1 MRAYSAGDEEN
12 LRTLGLLND
21 WTSEGFLSDAQHLTM
36 QQDVP
41 CGLRRTNVF
50 LRLVFFLFT
59 LISAVAAVGLY
70 FAVFRPGE
78 SQGAGVSLLIFAAL
92 SYWGAE
98 AAVSQKRLYR
108 HGVEEALAVL
118 SVIFLC
124 VGLELIFFARI
135 YQSRAEFIVPGCGAV
150 ASLLIYRRFGY
161 QYAFLAAMIC
171 VAFMPHYWTTSH
183 TAQHLFI
190 AGAYAAG
197 LITVIRARRAH
208 HFDFVDDE
216 YSITEALLWLGI
228 YAAINL
234 QISSIEQLPK
244 WWYSLP
250 DPGEFSKSFYWTTYA
265 LIWCL
270 PAGMLWRA
278 LRGRDRVVARVGVIV
293 AILTLITNKPYLGW
307 QRHPWDPMLLGI
319 VLTGVAVAVKRWLGA
334 GEDGIRRGFTAR
346 RFSAAD
352 KRFQN
357 LLSVGALATSP
368 GFAPATNSDPTFS
381 GGDTGG
387 GGASS
392 SF

>member
-1 MRAYSAGDEEN
+1 
-12 LRTLGLLND
+12 
-21 WTSEGFLSDAQHLTM
+21 
-36 QQDVP
+36 V
-41 CGLRRTNVF
+41 VF
-50 LRLVFFLFT
+50 
-59 LISAVAAVGLY
+59 
-70 FAVFRPGE
+70 
-78 SQGAGVSLLIFAAL
+78 LIFAAL
-92 SYWGAE
+92 CYGGADV
-98 AAVSQKRLYR
+98 AVSRDGLYR
-108 HGVEEALAVL
+108 YGVEEALAVL
-118 SVIFLC
+118 SVVFLC
-124 VGLELIFFARI
+124 VGVALTFFDRV
-135 YQSRAEFIVPGCGAV
+135 AESGAESIVPFCGTV

-171 VAFMPHYWTTSH
+171 VAFMPRYWTTSH
-183 TAQHLFI
+183 TEQHLFI
-190 AGAYAAG
+190 AGVYAAG
-197 LITVIRARRAH
+197 LITVIRARRTH
-208 HFDFVDDE
+208 HFDFQDDE
-216 YSITEALLWLGI
+216 YSITEALLWVGI
-228 YAAINL
+228 YVTINL
-234 QISSIEQLPK
+234 QISSVEQVRK
-244 WWYSLP
+244 WWSAGP
-250 DPGEFSKSFYWTTYA
+250 DSGEFSKSFYWVTYV

-293 AILTLITNKPYLGW
+293 AILTLVTNKPYLGW

-392 SF
+392 SY